1 MMDKR
6 DLSKPSLR
14 ITRNEHHDPSSD
26 FVFDVWNPLTGTYQ
40 RADSFD
46 NALRRLEVLCSLL
59 HQMWLHE
66 HRSLAALKDAP
77 DAPAADGTAWS
88 EFRISPKAIRSY
100 ETRHADRPAWTKA
113 TGGKA
118 QAIQTTCRAVGFVRQ
133 AYMMFPGAGAA
144 GQAPAHGAPAGPT
157 LAE

>member
-14 ITRNEHHDPSSD
+14 ITGNEHQASAGE
-26 FVFDVWNPLTGTYQ
+26 FRFEVWNPLTGTYQ
-40 RADSFD
+40 SADTFED
-46 NALRRLEVLCSLL
+46 ALRRLDVLCSLL

-66 HRSLAALKDAP
+66 HKSLASLKDAP
-77 DAPAADGTAWS
+77 DAPAAGGAGWS

-100 ETRHADRPAWTKA
+100 ETRCADHPAWAKA

-118 QAIQTTCRAVGFVRQ
+118 QAVQTTCRAVGFVRQ
-133 AYMMFPGAGAA
+133 PYMIAPGPAVVGRPPSHRAAA
-144 GQAPAHGAPAGPT
+144 GPS